1 MKKKFKI
8 LVLLGLPIIIIY
20 SIFRGIEEIWAL
32 LFIGLAYISWTF
44 VLLDTLK
51 IEPTKNELKLF
62 KNNIEY
68 LMSEYIKGNYKKFD
82 FGQQYK
88 YNKESISL
96 GSIIIDENNENILY
110 YQTFFQ
116 FDKGLES
123 PDIRKFKTKDI
134 IDCKIIGDKK
144 KGIKLNLENDDY
156 PSITLIFNKNESLEN
171 IHNIFNHL
179 VNFISEKK

>member
-1 MKKKFKI
+1 MKKKLTI
-8 LVLLGLPIIIIY
+8 LTLVGLPIIIIY
-20 SIFRGIEEIWAL
+20 SIHKGIEDLWVL

-51 IEPTKNELKLF
+51 IDPTKNELKLF

-68 LMSEYIKGNYKKFD
+68 LISEYIKGNYTRFN

-88 YNKESISL
+88 YNKKTISL
-96 GSIIIDENNENILY
+96 GSIIIDENNENVLY
-110 YQTFFQ
+110 YQTFYQ
-116 FDKGLES
+116 FDKGLEC

-134 IDCKIIGDKK
+134 IDCEIIGEKK
-144 KGIKLNLENDDY
+144 KGIKLNLKNDDY

-171 IHNIFNHL
+171 IQNIFNYL
-179 VNFISEKK
+179 VNFIPEKK